1 MKTTTFSSGV
11 SLRPERDD
19 DRLFLQRLYGTTR
32 ELELRQ
38 VAWTDEQKAAFVEQQ
53 FSAQTSHY
61 KDAYYDA
68 EFWVIEREGLPIGRL
83 YLHQQGDDMRIVDI
97 AILPEQQRGGIGT
110 EILKTVMSEAAA
122 NGSSVSI
129 HVEMFNPA
137 LQLYDRLGFRHVAD
151 QGVYYLMKWKPEPF
165 R

>member
-1 MKTTTFSSGV
+1 MKITTFSNGV

-19 DRLFLQRLYGTTR
+19 DRPFLQRLYGTTR

-53 FSAQTSHY
+53 FNAQTAHY
-61 KDAYYDA
+61 KDAYHDA

-83 YLHQQGDDMRIVDI
+83 YLHQQGDDLRIVDI
-97 AILPEQQRGGIGT
+97 AILPEQQRSGIGT
-110 EILKTVMSEAAA
+110 EILKTIMSEAAA

-151 QGVYYLMKWKPEPF
+151 QGVYYLMKWKPEPV